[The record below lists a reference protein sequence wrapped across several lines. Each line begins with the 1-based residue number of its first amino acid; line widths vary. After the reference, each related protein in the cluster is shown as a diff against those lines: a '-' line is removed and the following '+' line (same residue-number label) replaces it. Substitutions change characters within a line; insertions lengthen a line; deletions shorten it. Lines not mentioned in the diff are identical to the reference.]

1 MTIQYDP
8 QKVTDWLTPLEK
20 VYARQSQQLDRYHE
34 QLRERDRQ
42 EEAAVV
48 DVPEMFSKLASFSKT
63 IGSVVA
69 ARKAEKKEKT
79 YNTWNQIER
88 TDEDIKAEKEHF
100 RLKKLD
106 LDKDDIALKEN
117 LKRMSPEL
125 RDYLTN
131 LSPAEI
137 VWTKEFN
144 AKKALNFITE
154 SKWKGEL
161 SATEL
166 EELKTLDETTYNNR
180 YKNWIGTHLE
190 PYKLSDG
197 LFSSAVSSEIDRVLS
212 TSKTTNSVKKKAG
225 FANKAQLKFG
235 ERFTTA
241 LATGDGHD
249 AVQLV
254 SNRIQTLAGQNQTY
268 MGKAGGLIELDE
280 TEIQKAANT
289 VANDIK
295 AAASV
300 GEITEDQIEKLLNH
314 EGLADHPAGKTLK
327 KAFFNQATEN
337 ALVQA
342 ARDGATVKLNKTRAE
357 GKLKLTEVLNKGY
370 ANGFKSQAEFDAAAL
385 PYKSLVSS
393 EDWKQAEKFNFVS
406 QSETVYNREAE
417 HLNNSVSNGT
427 FLTKSNRDRVKN
439 SENNKVVTEFGE
451 KQNKLIQHQKD
462 NLFADFETRNIS
474 NSNIVSQDSG
484 KLTLADGE
492 PLGVNTWPGKLS
504 LEMTKWEDIIYQ
516 KHYNNNPDD
525 PNIPIRVATDMK
537 ALKEEKGFG
546 IPIGEKGAG
555 EWSKDANGN
564 YPNFVRSKVG
574 EIVIIDNASTWE
586 RNLTTKWNNIQ
597 TVPGVPIVD
606 TFLNTPGTIL
616 SPEEIINIVTSDD
629 PQLSPKFIHNI
640 GKIPNKP
647 KGKALIQI
655 TEALI
660 NSDDPKIK
668 ELVKNSKLE
677 SKLKKLTTPDGENA
691 TPLQKLIKAEE
702 FLTELVDKVADPD
715 ISQIHKKVEKVGFE
729 NLTPKEKV
737 RYYNNLYI
745 VADIKSDQDAR
756 AKLAKDAEIKKAL
769 DVQDRRKKAKE
780 EADRKTA
787 EQAEQLQEQIE
798 GLWTP

>member
-20 VYARQSQQLDRYHE
+20 VYARQSRQLDEYHN

-42 EEAAVV
+42 EEAATL
-48 DVPEMFSKLASFSKT
+48 DVPEMFSKLASFSTSIKS
-63 IGSVVA
+63 IVD
-69 ARKAEKKEKT
+69 ARKAKKKEKT

-100 RLKKLD
+100 RLQKLD

-144 AKKALNFITE
+144 AKNALNFITE
-154 SKWKGEL
+154 AKWKSEL

-166 EELKTLDETTYNNR
+166 ERIETLTGQEYSNE
-180 YKNWIGTHLE
+180 YKNWISDQLD

-197 LFSSAVSSEIDRVLS
+197 LFSSAVSSEIDRALG
-212 TSKTTNSVKKKAG
+212 TSKTTKSVKKKAA
-225 FANKAQLKFG
+225 FANTAQLKFG

-241 LATGDGHD
+241 IATGDGHD

-268 MGKAGGLIELDE
+268 MGKAAGLIELDE

-300 GEITEDQIEKLLNH
+300 GAITEDQIEKLLNH
-314 EGLADHPAGKTLK
+314 EGLVDHPAGKTLK

-342 ARDGATVKLNKTRAE
+342 ARDGATVKLTKTRAE
-357 GKLKLTEVLNKGY
+357 AKLKLTEVLNKGY
-370 ANGFKSQAEFDAAAL
+370 ADGFKSQAEFDAAAL

-393 EDWKQAEKFNFVS
+393 EDWKQAEQFNFVS
-406 QSETVYNREAE
+406 QSESVYNREDK
-417 HLNNSVSNGT
+417 HFKQSIVDGT
-427 FLTKSNRDRVKN
+427 FLTKSNIDRAKN
-439 SENNKVVTEFGE
+439 NENTTIVSEITQ
-451 KQNKLIQHQKD
+451 KQNEILESQKT
-462 NLFADFETRNIS
+462 NKFPSFETRNKS
-474 NSNIVSQDSG
+474 NDSIVMQDS
-484 KLTLADGE
+484 KQRTLGDGE
-492 PLGVNTWPGKLS
+492 VLGAHTWKGQLS
-504 LEMTKWEDIIYQ
+504 TEITKYEDMIYM
-516 KHYNNNPDD
+516 KYYNENPKDT
-525 PNIPIRVATDMK
+525 NITARVATDMK
-537 ALKEEKGFG
+537 ALKQEKGFG
-546 IPIGEKGAG
+546 IPIGEEGAG
-555 EWSKDANGN
+555 EWCKDTNGN
-564 YPNFVRSKVG
+564 YPNFIRSKVG
-574 EIVIIDNASTWE
+574 ELSIIDNESTWE
-586 RNLTTKWNNIQ
+586 KNLITKWDQ
-597 TVPGVPIVD
+597 LEPVPGVSIID
-606 TFLNTPGTIL
+606 NFLNTPGTII
-616 SPEEIINIVTSDD
+616 SPKEIIDIVTSDD
-629 PQLSPKFIHNI
+629 PQLSAKFIYKI

-668 ELVKNSKLE
+668 ELVKNSNLE
-677 SKLKKLTTPDGENA
+677 SKLKKLTTPDGNEL

-702 FLTELVDKVADPD
+702 FLTKVVDKVSNPD
-715 ISQIHKKVEKVGFE
+715 TIQLHKKVEKGGFE
-729 NLTPKEKV
+729 NLTPKERI
-737 RYYNNLYI
+737 RYLNGINI
-745 VADIKSDQDAR
+745 IEDINTEQETNKRLQRLKTLNIDITTVPESALESD
-756 AKLAKDAEIKKAL
+756 EAL
-769 DVQDRRKKAKE
+769 DKFITQ
-780 EADRKTA
+780 
-787 EQAEQLQEQIE
+787 Q
-798 GLWTP
+798 GLLEPK

>member
-20 VYARQSQQLDRYHE
+20 VYARQSQQLDRYHQ

-42 EEAAVV
+42 EEAAVLN
-48 DVPEMFSKLASFSKT
+48 VPEMFSKLASFSSS
-63 IGSVVA
+63 IASVVE

-241 LATGDGHD
+241 LVTGDGHD

-370 ANGFKSQAEFDAAAL
+370 AGGYASQEAFDADAL

-406 QSETVYNREAE
+406 QSKSVYNREAE
-417 HLNNSVSNGT
+417 HLNKAFSNGT
-427 FLTKSNRDRVKN
+427 ALTKSNIDRVKN
-439 SENNKVVTEFGE
+439 SENNGIVTEFGE

-462 NLFADFETRNIS
+462 NLFANFETRNIS

-504 LEMTKWEDIIYQ
+504 LEMTKWEDIYYQ
-516 KHYNNNPDD
+516 KYYNQNLNDPD
-525 PNIPIRVATDMK
+525 IPTRVATAMR
-537 ALKEEKGFG
+537 ALKQEKGFG
-546 IPIGEKGAG
+546 IPIGEDGAG
-555 EWSKDANGN
+555 EWSKDNNGN
-564 YPNFVRSKVG
+564 YPNFINAKVG
-574 EIVIIDNASTWE
+574 KITIKDN
-586 RNLTTKWNNIQ
+586 
-597 TVPGVPIVD
+597 VD
-606 TFLNTPGTIL
+606 TWDKDLTKQWVWSKSKDIPQTNRVDIFLSTPGTIVTPAANVDMIVSGNL
-616 SPEEIINIVTSDD
+616 TPE
-629 PQLSPKFIHNI
+629 FIYKI
-640 GKIPNKP
+640 GKIP
-647 KGKALIQI
+647 GKTEGEALIQI
-655 TEALI
+655 TEGLI
-660 NSDDPKIK
+660 NSKVPEHKQLV
-668 ELVKNSKLE
+668 ELHDLKN
-677 SKLKKLTTPDGENA
+677 KLKDLTTPSTDGKEE
-691 TPLQKLIKAEE
+691 TPLARKIKAEQY
-702 FLTELVDKVADPD
+702 LTDLVDKIGDPD
-715 ISQIHKKVEKVGFE
+715 ISAIHKIGFA
-729 NLTPKEKV
+729 NATKKQQM
-737 RYYNNLYI
+737 RYVDRLQMI
-745 VADIKSDQDAR
+745 SDITNDETEMNAYPVTQ
-756 AKLAKDAEIKKAL
+756 
-769 DVQDRRKKAKE
+769 
-780 EADRKTA
+780 
-787 EQAEQLQEQIE
+787 
-798 GLWTP
+798 

>member
-20 VYARQSQQLDRYHE
+20 VYARQSQQLDRYHD

-42 EEAAVV
+42 EEEATL
-48 DVPEMFSKLASFSKT
+48 DVPEMFGKLASFSQT
-63 IGSVVA
+63 ISSVME
-69 ARKAEKKEKT
+69 ARKAKKKEKT

-100 RLKKLD
+100 RLQKLD
-106 LDKDDIALKEN
+106 LDKDDIALKKN
-117 LKRMSPEL
+117 LERMSPEL

-137 VWTKEFN
+137 IWTKEFN
-144 AKKALNFITE
+144 AKKALDFITE
-154 SKWKGEL
+154 AKWKGDL

-166 EELKTLDETTYNNR
+166 DELEDLTVEETSNR
-180 YKNWIGTHLE
+180 YKNWIGTYLE

-197 LFSSAVSSEIDRVLS
+197 LFSSAVSSEIDRVLG

-241 LATGDGHD
+241 LVTGDGHD

-300 GEITEDQIEKLLNH
+300 GEITEDQIEKLLNY

-327 KAFFNQATEN
+327 KAFFNKATEN

-342 ARDGATVKLNKTRAE
+342 AKDGATVKLNQTRAA

-370 ANGFKSQAEFDAAAL
+370 ANGFKSQEEFDAAAL

-393 EDWKQAEKFNFVS
+393 EDWKKAEQFNFVS
-406 QSETVYNREAE
+406 QSATVYNRESE
-417 HLNNSVSNGT
+417 HFKQSIVDGT
-427 FLTKSNRDRVKN
+427 FLTKSNIDRAKN
-439 SENNKVVTEFGE
+439 NENTTIVSEITQ
-451 KQNKLIQHQKD
+451 KQNEILESQKT
-462 NLFADFETRNIS
+462 NKFPSFETRNKS
-474 NSNIVSQDSG
+474 NDSIVMQDS
-484 KLTLADGE
+484 KQRTLGDGE
-492 PLGVNTWPGKLS
+492 VLGAHTWKGQLS
-504 LEMTKWEDIIYQ
+504 TEITKYEDMIYM
-516 KHYNNNPDD
+516 KYYNENPKDT
-525 PNIPIRVATDMK
+525 NITARVAADMA
-537 ALKEEKGFG
+537 ALKKEKGFG
-546 IPIGEKGAG
+546 IPIGEKEAG
-555 EWSKDANGN
+555 EWSKDENGN
-564 YPNFVRSKVG
+564 YPNFIRSKVG
-574 EIVIIDNASTWE
+574 ELSIIDNESTWE
-586 RNLTTKWNNIQ
+586 QNFTTNWNELKS
-597 TVPGVPIVD
+597 VPGLSITD
-606 TFLNTPGTIL
+606 NFLNTPGTVIT
-616 SPEEIINIVTSDD
+616 PEETIDIITSET
-629 PQLSPKFIHNI
+629 LSPKFIYKV

-660 NSDDPKIK
+660 NSNDPKIK
-668 ELVKNSKLE
+668 ELVKNSQLE
-677 SKLKKLTTPDGENA
+677 KKLKDLTSPDGKDL
-691 TPLQKLIKAEE
+691 TPLQRLIQSEE
-702 FLTELVDKVADPD
+702 FLTELVDKTSNPD
-715 ISQIHKKVEKVGFE
+715 TIQLHKKVEKVGFE
-729 NLTPKEKV
+729 NLTPKEKIRLINGV
-737 RYYNNLYI
+737 ALIEDLNLE
-745 VADIKSDQDAR
+745 K
-756 AKLAKDAEIKKAL
+756 E
-769 DVQDRRKKAKE
+769 KE
-780 EADRKTA
+780 ETRKMQTPDT
-787 EQAEQLQEQIE
+787 QI
-798 GLWTP
+798 GRYNTRS